1 MQTIQAN
8 FTASI
13 SELKKSPAQILKQ
26 AGDNVVAILN
36 HNIPSAYLVPSSV
49 YEKMTEIIEEY
60 HLSKAVDAALASGE
74 KPVKVSLDELWV
86 RILLSV
92 KKDFIKNFKIFAIQS
107 FNNRKFDNK

>member
-36 HNIPSAYLVPSSV
+36 HNVPSAYLVPSAV
-49 YEKMTEIIEEY
+49 YKKMAEIIEEY
-60 HLSKAVDAALASGE
+60 HLSKAVDTALASGE
-74 KPVKVSLDELWV
+74 KPVKVSLDEL
-86 RILLSV
+86 
-92 KKDFIKNFKIFAIQS
+92 
-107 FNNRKFDNK
+107 

>member
-26 AGDNVVAILN
+26 AGDNVAAILN
-36 HNIPSAYLVPSSV
+36 HNVPSAYLVPSAV
-49 YEKMTEIIEEY
+49 YEKMAEIIEEY

-86 RILLSV
+86 RILLNTYAKPINANTLKAKGEMVSY
-92 KKDFIKNFKIFAIQS
+92 
-107 FNNRKFDNK
+107 DNE

>member
-36 HNIPSAYLVPSSV
+36 HNVHSAYLVPSAI
-49 YEKMTEIIEEY
+49 YEK
-60 HLSKAVDAALASGE
+60 
-74 KPVKVSLDELWV
+74 WQ
-86 RILLSV
+86 R
-92 KKDFIKNFKIFAIQS
+92 
-107 FNNRKFDNK
+107 